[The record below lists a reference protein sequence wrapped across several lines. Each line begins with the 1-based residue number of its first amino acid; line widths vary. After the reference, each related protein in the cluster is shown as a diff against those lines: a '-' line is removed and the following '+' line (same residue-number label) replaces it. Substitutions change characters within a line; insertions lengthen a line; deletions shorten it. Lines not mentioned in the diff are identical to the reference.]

1 MSTRKVR
8 AMGKKAKADL
18 AIKKRDI
25 ANKEAMELIGE
36 NFYAKWNG
44 KDMSD
49 MYKSNVAFAQSRY
62 NLTKTDFMHR
72 LDSVMSVRN
81 AYLSYCLW
89 SSKNPII
96 QNEMIK
102 SGPMTGQV
110 VQTPIERPLTL
121 SGFFSYLGISRKRWE
136 TMRRSEDLG
145 EICELVEQS
154 IKNSLLEKGL
164 ANQTNPILTAKVL
177 KIDDEIEDKGS
188 AINVNIA
195 IGGVPMSNTIEIDDV
210 SDK

>member
-1 MSTRKVR
+1 MKTRKVR
-8 AMGKKAKADL
+8 AEGRKAKADL

-25 ANKEAMELIGE
+25 ANKEAMELIVE

-49 MYKSNVAFAQSRY
+49 MYKSNVTFAQNRY

-89 SSKNPII
+89 SSKNPIL
-96 QNEMIK
+96 QNEVIK

-121 SGFFSYLGISRKRWE
+121 SGFFSYLGISRRKWE